1 MVVEHFARD
10 PFLGLSFPQ
19 DGVEVGEVVVNV
31 DPDVAPTAQ
40 GPAAQFGTLDNTRT
54 TDEMLRFKK
63 LCKSPVQQVNKG
75 LSSCYI
81 SACFFLALVSALLSL
96 LCHNYHSQVQRVRE

>member
-1 MVVEHFARD
+1 MVEHFARD
-10 PFLGLSFPQ
+10 AFLGLGFPQ

-40 GPAAQFGTLDNTRT
+40 GPAAQFGTLDNTTT
-54 TDEMLRFKK
+54 TDKMLRFKK
-63 LCKSPVQQVNKG
+63 LCKSPVKQVKKG

-81 SACFFLALVSALLSL
+81 SACFFFFSISF
-96 LCHNYHSQVQRVRE
+96 SFPIIIMP